1 MKCPFCKSLD
11 TKVVDTRPAE
21 NDRSVRRR
29 RECLDCHR
37 RFTTYER
44 YETNSVMVVKR
55 DTSRELLDP
64 KKILRG
70 MQRSCDKRKVSME
83 ELESA
88 VKEIEFEINHMNV
101 KEIESYQIGE
111 MIMKKLLEIDEVAY
125 IRFAS
130 VYRRFDDIDSFN
142 EEIERIKREKNN
154 KE

>member
-1 MKCPFCKSLD
+1 MKCPFCSSLD
-11 TKVVDTRPAE
+11 SKVVDTRPAE
-21 NDRSVRRR
+21 GGLSIRRR
-29 RECLDCHR
+29 RECLDCER

-55 DTSRELLDP
+55 DTSREILNP

-83 ELESA
+83 ELEDA
-88 VKEIEFEINHMNV
+88 VKDIEFEINHMNV

-142 EEIERIKREKNN
+142 QEIERIKKI
-154 KE
+154 K